1 MLIDQA
7 ADNFYKM
14 ASLAKI
20 NKPGIQNYRIS
31 CISGKHLSIRQADK
45 HEVLI
50 ASIQSICRSKDHLR
64 RILGSKVMIVVDEA
78 HHTLAPSYHDVIS
91 FIKKIRKDTKLLGL
105 TATPVRAN
113 EQDTAQ
119 LMKIYDKNIIYQKS
133 MSALIADGILA
144 EPQFKKVKTNID
156 FEPVITDEEAN
167 KIRRMGELPPS
178 LINKIADSKARNQVI
193 LKEYL
198 AHKKEY
204 GKTLI
209 FALNIVH
216 CRLLCEELKR
226 HKVKCGMVYS
236 GSDENS
242 KAINDFKN
250 GKYDV
255 LVNVN
260 IMTEGTDI
268 PDIDTVFLTRPT
280 SSEGFLMQMI
290 GRGMRGI
297 HAGGIEKVTIVDF
310 NDQWAVFNKWL
321 DPELLIAE
329 EIEPKR
335 IEKPEYQKRQI
346 VYDDWRICR
355 QVYKAFQLKMGEY
368 DTAVSVPVA
377 WYTLVDEEG
386 ELRYMLLFENQIE
399 GIAAMM
405 KDKDY
410 WMTKNISGAT
420 AISRYFKGMDFV
432 PSVEDLELLME
443 NYKTFEEPPA
453 RHILENRKS
462 IDPFYVAQ
470 KADEAQEDI
479 FTYAARMYDEN
490 EIVRDLY
497 PDKDTY
503 ILEVCKAKVYKGK
516 KTPIGIKVEELPIE
530 RIPFDPTPCYDLNT
544 LVQDV
549 KDKMFHGIFDGIDSV
564 EWTNRPVKQYYGK
577 HTLTASGEHHIV
589 INSLLNSSSV
599 PKEVVMFVIYHELL
613 HRDNMSHDAA
623 FKYEEHKY
631 PKYEECEYF
640 LDGHMNDFEIQEM

>member
-1 MLIDQA
+1 
-7 ADNFYKM
+7 
-14 ASLAKI
+14 
-20 NKPGIQNYRIS
+20 
-31 CISGKHLSIRQADK
+31 
-45 HEVLI
+45 
-50 ASIQSICRSKDHLR
+50 
-64 RILGSKVMIVVDEA
+64 
-78 HHTLAPSYHDVIS
+78 
-91 FIKKIRKDTKLLGL
+91 
-105 TATPVRAN
+105 
-113 EQDTAQ
+113 
-119 LMKIYDKNIIYQKS
+119 
-133 MSALIADGILA
+133 
-144 EPQFKKVKTNID
+144 
-156 FEPVITDEEAN
+156 
-167 KIRRMGELPPS
+167 
-178 LINKIADSKARNQVI
+178 
-193 LKEYL
+193 
-198 AHKKEY
+198 
-204 GKTLI
+204 
-209 FALNIVH
+209 
-216 CRLLCEELKR
+216 
-226 HKVKCGMVYS
+226 
-236 GSDENS
+236 
-242 KAINDFKN
+242 
-250 GKYDV
+250 
-255 LVNVN
+255 
-260 IMTEGTDI
+260 
-268 PDIDTVFLTRPT
+268 
-280 SSEGFLMQMI
+280 
-290 GRGMRGI
+290 
-297 HAGGIEKVTIVDF
+297 
-310 NDQWAVFNKWL
+310 
-321 DPELLIAE
+321 
-329 EIEPKR
+329 
-335 IEKPEYQKRQI
+335 
-346 VYDDWRICR
+346 
-355 QVYKAFQLKMGEY
+355 MGEY

-410 WMTKNISGAT
+410 WMTQNISGAT

-530 RIPFDPTPCYDLNT
+530 RIPFDATPCYDLNT